1 MFLDVKIISEY
12 RKTNWHSKT
21 IEKWVLEDVFQD
33 TPALPL
39 ASKILPIY
47 TADNINVT
55 QLTVK
60 FRIHDLVKTLCN
72 NQHSFVG
79 I

>member
-12 RKTNWHSKT
+12 RKINWHSKT

-33 TPALPL
+33 RPALTL

-47 TADNINVT
+47 TAGNINVT

-60 FRIHDLVKTLCN
+60 FRIHGLVM
-72 NQHSFVG
+72 Q
-79 I
+79 